1 MARTIRG
8 IVRSAMIVVLLSVA
22 VLHGKLLKRL
32 GWMVPGPDG
41 AAWAHRWC
49 RRILWALGIECEV
62 DGSLPDAG
70 GGMLAVVSNHM
81 TYLDVLLYSAIRPF
95 VMVSKSE
102 VRRWPL
108 IGWITAQAGT
118 VYLQRAASRSPRT
131 QTQEDVNALMAA
143 AFRSGLPVLFFPEG
157 TTGDGSGILPFR
169 RGLFNSVVED
179 KVPVRVAAM
188 RWELARPNPGA
199 SVANDVCFVGDAEF
213 APHLF
218 GFLGLA
224 GVKVRVRFGEEILRS
239 DDRLELAEMSRD
251 RMVGMWQE
259 LGGPSHEW
267 EEERNTEVLRSA
279 QNDEQSLRMG

>member
-1 MARTIRG
+1 
-8 IVRSAMIVVLLSVA
+8 MIVALLSAA
-22 VLHGKLLKRL
+22 VMHGKLLKRL

-49 RRILWALGIECEV
+49 RRIVWALGLECDVE
-62 DGSLPDAG
+62 GSLPDAA

-118 VYLQRAASRSPRT
+118 VYLQRADSKNGRT
-131 QTQEDVNALMAA
+131 QTQEQVNALMAE

-179 KVPVRVAAM
+179 RVPVRVAAM
-188 RWELARPNPGA
+188 RWELTRPNPGA
-199 SVANDVCFVGDAEF
+199 SVARDVCFVGDADF

-218 GFLGLA
+218 AFLGLA
-224 GVKVRVRFGEEILRS
+224 GVKVKVRFGDQVLRS
-239 DDRLELAEMSRD
+239 DDRMELAEMSRE
-251 RMVGMWQE
+251 RMVAMWNQ
-259 LGGPSHEW
+259 LGGASHEW
-267 EEERNTEVLRSA
+267 EGERKTGVLRAA
-279 QNDEQSLRMG
+279 QNDEHSLRIG